1 MKQLH
6 RRVVVT
12 GLGILSPIGNSVDDA
27 WYSCIEGKSGI
38 TSVDIGLKNNP
49 VTIGGRLK
57 DFNPENFLDSKE
69 IRRIDPFIQ
78 YGIIAANQSIEHS
91 GILESNIDLTKVGV
105 NFGAGIGGI
114 DTIEKNKVLLEEKG
128 YKKVSPFF
136 VPGSIVNMISGL
148 VSIKHGFMG
157 PNTSVVTAC
166 STGNHCIGTAARSI
180 ACGEADVMIAGGA
193 EMAST
198 PLSIAGFISAR
209 ALSLNPNPEV
219 ASRPWDKDRDGFVL
233 SDGAG
238 SLVLEDYGHA
248 KARGATIHAE
258 IIGFGASSDAYH
270 MTAPP
275 EDGRGAALAMSNAIN
290 DAEINLS
297 EVDYINAHGT
307 STPVGDM
314 QELHAVR
321 EVFKDYDYLPKLTST
336 KSLTGHSLG
345 ATGVQEAIYTLV
357 MMNNN
362 FISGSANIENEDP
375 EIGKIEIPRKTLQ
388 NIDINLA
395 LSNSFGFGG
404 TNACLA
410 ISKYN

>member
-12 GLGILSPIGNSVDDA
+12 GLGILSPIGNNVDDA
-27 WYSCIEGKSGI
+27 WNSCIEGKSGI
-38 TSVDIGLKNNP
+38 TTVDIGLANNP
-49 VTIGGRLK
+49 VKIGGRLK

-91 GILESNIDLTKVGV
+91 GILDSNIDLTKVGV

-114 DTIEKNKVLLEEKG
+114 DTIEKNKILLEEKG

-180 ACGEADVMIAGGA
+180 SCGEADVMIAGGA

-198 PLSIAGFISAR
+198 PLSVAGFISAR
-209 ALSLNPNPEV
+209 ALSMNSNPEA

-238 SLVLEDYGHA
+238 SLVLEEYEHA
-248 KARGATIHAE
+248 KSRGATIHAE
-258 IIGFGASSDAYH
+258 IIGFGTSSDAYH

-290 DAEINLS
+290 DAEIDTS
-297 EVDYINAHGT
+297 EIDYINAHGT
-307 STPVGDM
+307 STPLGDIA
-314 QELHAVR
+314 ETVALKK
-321 EVFKDYDYLPKLTST
+321 VFGTDVPQISST
-336 KSLTGHSLG
+336 KSMTGHTLG
-345 ATGVQEAIYTLV
+345 AAGAIESI
-357 MMNNN
+357 
-362 FISGSANIENEDP
+362 FCIKAINEG
-375 EIGKIEIPRKTLQ
+375 IIPPT
-388 NIDINLA
+388 INLDNPDPLCDLNFTPLVSSEKKVEVA
-395 LSNSFGFGG
+395 MNNSFGFGG
-404 TNACLA
+404 TNSTLVFKK
-410 ISKYN
+410 I

>member
-12 GLGILSPIGNSVDDA
+12 GLGILSPIGNTVDDA

-38 TSVDIGLKNNP
+38 TNIDIGLNDNP
-49 VTIGGRLK
+49 IKIGGRLK
-57 DFNPENFLDSKE
+57 NFNPLNFLDSKE

-91 GILESNIDLTKVGV
+91 GILESNTDLTRVGV

-114 DTIEKNKVLLEEKG
+114 DTIEKNKILLEERG

-180 ACGEADVMIAGGA
+180 ACGESEVMIAGGA

-198 PLSIAGFISAR
+198 PLSIAGFIAAR
-209 ALSLNPNPEV
+209 ALSMSSDPV
-219 ASRPWDKDRDGFVL
+219 TASRPWDRDRDGFVL

-238 SLVLEDYGHA
+238 SIVLEDFDHA
-248 KARGATIHAE
+248 KARGANIYAE
-258 IIGFGASSDAYH
+258 IIGFGTSSDAYH

-275 EDGRGAALAMSNAIN
+275 DDGRGAALAMSNAIA
-290 DAEINLS
+290 DAEINS
-297 EVDYINAHGT
+297 SDIDYINAHGT
-307 STPVGDM
+307 STPLGDLA
-314 QELHAVR
+314 ETIALKS
-321 EVFKDYDYLPKLTST
+321 VFGENVPQISST
-336 KSLTGHSLG
+336 KSMTGHTLG
-345 ATGVQEAIYTLV
+345 AAGAIESIFCIKV
-357 MMNNN
+357 
-362 FISGSANIENEDP
+362 INEG
-375 EIGKIEIPRKTLQ
+375 IIPPT
-388 NIDINLA
+388 INLENPDPLCDLNYTPLTSINKEVNIA
-395 LSNSFGFGG
+395 MNNSFGFGG
-404 TNACLA
+404 TNSTLVFKK
-410 ISKYN
+410 I

>member
-12 GLGILSPIGNSVDDA
+12 GLGILSPIGNTVDDA
-27 WYSCIEGKSGI
+27 WHSCIEGISGI
-38 TSVDIGLKNNP
+38 TTVDVGLENNP
-49 VTIGGRLK
+49 VKIGGRLK
-57 DFNPENFLDSKE
+57 NFDPANFLDSKE

-78 YGIIAANQSIEHS
+78 YGIIAANQSIENS
-91 GILESNIDLTKVGV
+91 GILDSSIDLTKVGV

-114 DTIEKNKVLLEEKG
+114 DTIEKNKILLEERG

-209 ALSLNPNPEV
+209 ALSMNPNPEA

-238 SLVLEDYGHA
+238 SLVIEDYEHA

-258 IIGFGASSDAYH
+258 IIGFGTSSDAYH

-275 EDGRGAALAMSNAIN
+275 EDGRGATLAMSNAID
-290 DAEINLS
+290 DAEINSS
-297 EVDYINAHGT
+297 EIDYINAHGT
-307 STPVGDM
+307 STPLGDIA
-314 QELHAVR
+314 ETIALKN
-321 EVFKDYDYLPKLTST
+321 VFSNVVPQISST
-336 KSLTGHSLG
+336 KSMTGHTLG
-345 ATGVQEAIYTLV
+345 AAGAIESIFCIKAINEGIVPPTINLDNPDPLCDLNYTPLV
-357 MMNNN
+357 
-362 FISGSANIENEDP
+362 STEK
-375 EIGKIEIPRKTLQ
+375 KIEVAM
-388 NIDINLA
+388 N
-395 LSNSFGFGG
+395 NSFGFGG
-404 TNACLA
+404 TNSTLVFKK
-410 ISKYN
+410 I

>member
-12 GLGILSPIGNSVDDA
+12 GLGILSPIGNTVEDA
-27 WYSCIEGKSGI
+27 WTSCVEGKSGI
-38 TSVDIGLKNNP
+38 TTVDIGLANNP

-57 DFNPENFLDSKE
+57 NFDSNDFLDSKE
-69 IRRIDPFIQ
+69 VRRIDPFIQ
-78 YGIIAANQSIEHS
+78 YGIISANQSIENS
-91 GILESNIDLTKVGV
+91 GILESDLDLTRVGV

-114 DTIEKNKVLLEEKG
+114 DTIEKNKTLLEERG

-180 ACGEADVMIAGGA
+180 ACGEADVMVAGGA

-209 ALSLNPNPEV
+209 ALSLNPDPQA
-219 ASRPWDKDRDGFVL
+219 ASRPWDRDRDGFVL
-233 SDGAG
+233 SDGSG
-238 SLVLEDYGHA
+238 SLVLEEYDHA
-248 KARGATIHAE
+248 KSRGAKIYAE
-258 IIGFGASSDAYH
+258 IIGFGTSSDAHH

-275 EDGRGAALAMSNAIN
+275 EDGRGAALAMTNAID
-290 DAEINLS
+290 DAQINRS

-307 STPVGDM
+307 STPLGDIA
-314 QELHAVR
+314 ETIALKS
-321 EVFKDYDYLPKLTST
+321 VFGKSVPQISST
-336 KSLTGHSLG
+336 KSMTGHTLG
-345 ATGVQEAIYTLV
+345 AAGAIESIFCI
-357 MMNNN
+357 MA
-362 FISGSANIENEDP
+362 INEG
-375 EIGKIEIPRKTLQ
+375 IIPPT
-388 NIDINLA
+388 INLDNPDPLCDLNYTPLVSNEKKVSVA
-395 LSNSFGFGG
+395 MNNSFGFGG
-404 TNACLA
+404 TNSTLVFKN
-410 ISKYN
+410 I

>member
-238 SLVLEDYGHA
+238 SLVLEDYDHA
-248 KARGATIHAE
+248 KARDATIHAE

-307 STPVGDM
+307 STPLGDIA
-314 QELHAVR
+314 ETIALKK
-321 EVFKDYDYLPKLTST
+321 VFGDVVPQISST
-336 KSLTGHSLG
+336 KSMTGHTLG
-345 ATGVQEAIYTLV
+345 AAGAIESI
-357 MMNNN
+357 
-362 FISGSANIENEDP
+362 FCIKAINEGIVP
-375 EIGKIEIPRKTLQ
+375 PT
-388 NIDINLA
+388 INLDNPDPLCDLNYTPLVSTEKEVVIA
-395 LSNSFGFGG
+395 MNNSFGFGG
-404 TNACLA
+404 TNSTLVFKK
-410 ISKYN
+410 I

>member
-12 GLGILSPIGNSVDDA
+12 GLGILSPIGNTVDEA
-27 WYSCIEGKSGI
+27 WHSCIEGKSGI
-38 TSVDIGLKNNP
+38 TAVDIGLENNP
-49 VTIGGRLK
+49 VKIGGRLK
-57 DFNPENFLDSKE
+57 DFYPEDFLDAKE
-69 IRRIDPFIQ
+69 VRRIDPFIQ
-78 YGIIAANQSIEHS
+78 YGIIAANQSIDNS

-105 NFGAGIGGI
+105 NFGSGIGGI
-114 DTIEKNKVLLEEKG
+114 DTIEKNKILLEEKG

-209 ALSLNPNPEV
+209 ALSLNSNPEA
-219 ASRPWDKDRDGFVL
+219 ASRPWDIDRDGFVL

-238 SLVLEDYGHA
+238 SLVLEEYEHA
-248 KARGATIHAE
+248 KARGANIHAE
-258 IIGFGASSDAYH
+258 VIGFGTSSDAYH

-297 EVDYINAHGT
+297 EIDYINAHGT
-307 STPVGDM
+307 STPLGDIA
-314 QELHAVR
+314 ETIALKK
-321 EVFKDYDYLPKLTST
+321 VFKDAVPQISST
-336 KSLTGHSLG
+336 KSMTGHTLG
-345 ATGVQEAIYTLV
+345 AAGAIESIFCIKAI
-357 MMNNN
+357 NRG
-362 FISGSANIENEDP
+362 I
-375 EIGKIEIPRKTLQ
+375 IPPT
-388 NIDINLA
+388 INLENPDPLCDLNYTPLVSTEKEVTVA
-395 LSNSFGFGG
+395 MNNSFGFGG
-404 TNACLA
+404 TNSTLVFKK
-410 ISKYN
+410 I

>member
-12 GLGILSPIGNSVDDA
+12 GLGILSPIGNNVDDA
-27 WYSCIEGKSGI
+27 WNSCIEGKSGI
-38 TSVDIGLKNNP
+38 TTVDIGLANNP
-49 VTIGGRLK
+49 VKIGGRLK

-91 GILESNIDLTKVGV
+91 GILDSNIDLTKVGV

-114 DTIEKNKVLLEEKG
+114 DTIEKNKILLEEKG

-180 ACGEADVMIAGGA
+180 SCGEADVMIAGGA

-198 PLSIAGFISAR
+198 PLSVAGFISAR
-209 ALSLNPNPEV
+209 ALSMNSNPEA
-219 ASRPWDKDRDGFVL
+219 ASRPWDNDRDGFVL

-238 SLVLEDYGHA
+238 SLVLEEFEHA
-248 KARGATIHAE
+248 KSRGATIHAE
-258 IIGFGASSDAYH
+258 IIGFGTSSDAYH

-290 DAEINLS
+290 DAEIDTS
-297 EVDYINAHGT
+297 EIDYINAHGT
-307 STPVGDM
+307 STPLGDIA
-314 QELHAVR
+314 ETVALKK
-321 EVFKDYDYLPKLTST
+321 VFGSDVPQISST
-336 KSLTGHSLG
+336 KSMTGHTLG
-345 ATGVQEAIYTLV
+345 AAGAIESI
-357 MMNNN
+357 
-362 FISGSANIENEDP
+362 FCIKAINEG
-375 EIGKIEIPRKTLQ
+375 IIPPT
-388 NIDINLA
+388 INLDNPDPLCDLNFTPLVSSEKKVEVA
-395 LSNSFGFGG
+395 MNNSFGFGG
-404 TNACLA
+404 TNSTLVFKK
-410 ISKYN
+410 I

>member
-12 GLGILSPIGNSVDDA
+12 GLGILSPIGNNVDDA
-27 WYSCIEGKSGI
+27 WNSCIEGKSGI
-38 TSVDIGLKNNP
+38 TTVDIGLANNP
-49 VTIGGRLK
+49 VKIGGRLK

-91 GILESNIDLTKVGV
+91 GILDSNIDLTKVGV

-114 DTIEKNKVLLEEKG
+114 DTIEKNKILLEEKG

-180 ACGEADVMIAGGA
+180 SCGEADVMIAGGA

-198 PLSIAGFISAR
+198 PLSVAGFISAR
-209 ALSLNPNPEV
+209 ALSMNSNPEA

-238 SLVLEDYGHA
+238 SLVLEEFEHA
-248 KARGATIHAE
+248 KSRGATIHAE
-258 IIGFGASSDAYH
+258 IIGFGTSSDAYH

-290 DAEINLS
+290 DAEIDTS
-297 EVDYINAHGT
+297 EIDYINAHGT
-307 STPVGDM
+307 STPLGDIA
-314 QELHAVR
+314 ETVALKK
-321 EVFKDYDYLPKLTST
+321 VFGTDVPQISST
-336 KSLTGHSLG
+336 KSMTGHTLG
-345 ATGVQEAIYTLV
+345 AAGAIESI
-357 MMNNN
+357 
-362 FISGSANIENEDP
+362 FCIKAINEG
-375 EIGKIEIPRKTLQ
+375 IIPPT
-388 NIDINLA
+388 INLDNPDPLCDLNFTPLVSNEKKVEVA
-395 LSNSFGFGG
+395 MNNSFGFGG
-404 TNACLA
+404 TNSTLVFKK
-410 ISKYN
+410 I

>member
-12 GLGILSPIGNSVDDA
+12 GLGILSPIGNNVDDA
-27 WYSCIEGKSGI
+27 WNSCIEGKSGI
-38 TSVDIGLKNNP
+38 TTVDIGLANNP
-49 VTIGGRLK
+49 VKIGGRLK
-57 DFNPENFLDSKE
+57 DFNSENFLDSKE

-91 GILESNIDLTKVGV
+91 GILDSNIDLTKVGV

-114 DTIEKNKVLLEEKG
+114 DTIEKNKILLEEKG

-180 ACGEADVMIAGGA
+180 SCGEADVMIAGGA

-198 PLSIAGFISAR
+198 PLSVAGFISAR
-209 ALSLNPNPEV
+209 ALSMNSNPEA
-219 ASRPWDKDRDGFVL
+219 ASRPWDNDRDGFVL

-238 SLVLEDYGHA
+238 SLVLEEFEHA
-248 KARGATIHAE
+248 KSRGATIHAE
-258 IIGFGASSDAYH
+258 IIGFGTSSDAYH

-290 DAEINLS
+290 DAEIDTS
-297 EVDYINAHGT
+297 EIDYINAHGT
-307 STPVGDM
+307 STPLGDIA
-314 QELHAVR
+314 ETVALKK
-321 EVFKDYDYLPKLTST
+321 VFGSDVPQISST
-336 KSLTGHSLG
+336 KSMTGHTLG
-345 ATGVQEAIYTLV
+345 AAGAIESI
-357 MMNNN
+357 
-362 FISGSANIENEDP
+362 FCIKAINEG
-375 EIGKIEIPRKTLQ
+375 IIPPT
-388 NIDINLA
+388 INLDNPDPLCDLNFTPLVSSEKKVEVA
-395 LSNSFGFGG
+395 MNNSFGFGG
-404 TNACLA
+404 TNSTLVFKK
-410 ISKYN
+410 I

>member
-12 GLGILSPIGNSVDDA
+12 GLGILSPIGNNVDDA
-27 WYSCIEGKSGI
+27 WYSCVEGKSGI
-38 TSVDIGLKNNP
+38 TTVDIGLPNSP

-57 DFNPENFLDSKE
+57 NFDANEFLDSKE
-69 IRRIDPFIQ
+69 VRRIDPFIQ
-78 YGIIAANQSIEHS
+78 YGIIAANQSIENS
-91 GILESNIDLTKVGV
+91 GILDSNLDLTKVGV

-114 DTIEKNKVLLEEKG
+114 DTIEKNKVLLEERG

-209 ALSLNPNPEV
+209 ALSMNSDPQA
-219 ASRPWDKDRDGFVL
+219 ASRPWDRDRDGFVL

-238 SLVLEDYGHA
+238 SLVLEDFDHA
-248 KARGATIHAE
+248 NARGAKIYAE
-258 IIGFGASSDAYH
+258 IIGFGTSSDAHH

-275 EDGRGAALAMSNAIN
+275 EDGRGAALAMTNAI
-290 DAEINLS
+290 DDSEINLS

-307 STPVGDM
+307 STPLGDIA
-314 QELHAVR
+314 ETIALKN
-321 EVFKDYDYLPKLTST
+321 VFGETVPQISST
-336 KSLTGHSLG
+336 KSMTGHTLG
-345 ATGVQEAIYTLV
+345 AAGAIESI
-357 MMNNN
+357 
-362 FISGSANIENEDP
+362 FCIKAINEG
-375 EIGKIEIPRKTLQ
+375 IIPPT
-388 NIDINLA
+388 INLDNPDPLCDLNYTPLESSEKKVSVA
-395 LSNSFGFGG
+395 INNSFGFGG
-404 TNACLA
+404 TNSTLVFKN
-410 ISKYN
+410 I

>member
-12 GLGILSPIGNSVDDA
+12 GLGILSPIGNTVDDA
-27 WYSCIEGKSGI
+27 WHSCIEGKSGI
-38 TSVDIGLKNNP
+38 TNIDIGLNDNP
-49 VTIGGRLK
+49 IKIGGRLK
-57 DFNPENFLDSKE
+57 NFSPENFLDSKE

-91 GILESNIDLTKVGV
+91 GILESNTDLTRVGV

-114 DTIEKNKVLLEEKG
+114 DTIEKNKILLEERG

-180 ACGEADVMIAGGA
+180 ACGEAEVMIAGGA

-198 PLSIAGFISAR
+198 PLSIAGFIAAR
-209 ALSLNPNPEV
+209 ALSISSDPV
-219 ASRPWDKDRDGFVL
+219 TASRPWDRDRDGFVL

-238 SLVLEDYGHA
+238 SIVLEDYDHA
-248 KARGATIHAE
+248 KARGANIYAE
-258 IIGFGASSDAYH
+258 IIGFGTSSDAHH

-275 EDGRGAALAMSNAIN
+275 DDGRGAALAMSNAIA
-290 DAEINLS
+290 DAEINS
-297 EVDYINAHGT
+297 SDIDYINAHGT
-307 STPVGDM
+307 STPLGDVA
-314 QELHAVR
+314 ETIALKS
-321 EVFKDYDYLPKLTST
+321 VFGENVPQISST
-336 KSLTGHSLG
+336 KSMTGHTLG
-345 ATGVQEAIYTLV
+345 AAGAIESIFCIKV
-357 MMNNN
+357 
-362 FISGSANIENEDP
+362 INEG
-375 EIGKIEIPRKTLQ
+375 IIPPT
-388 NIDINLA
+388 INLENPDPLCDLNYTPLTSINKEVNIA
-395 LSNSFGFGG
+395 MNNSFGFGG
-404 TNACLA
+404 TNSTLVFKK
-410 ISKYN
+410 I

>member
-12 GLGILSPIGNSVDDA
+12 GLGILSPIGNTLDEA
-27 WYSCIEGKSGI
+27 WNSCINGTSGI
-38 TSVDIGLKNNP
+38 TNIDIDLDNNP
-49 VTIGGRLK
+49 IKVGGRLK
-57 DFNPENFLDSKE
+57 NFNPEDFLDSKE

-91 GILESNIDLTKVGV
+91 GILNSKTDLSRIGV

-114 DTIEKNKVLLEEKG
+114 DTIEKNKSLLEKRG

-180 ACGEADVMIAGGA
+180 AYGEADVMIAGGA

-209 ALSLNPNPEV
+209 ALSMNSDPQT
-219 ASRPWDKDRDGFVL
+219 ASRPWHKDRDGFVL

-238 SLVLEDYGHA
+238 SLVLEDFDHA

-258 IIGFGASSDAYH
+258 LIGFGASSDAHH

-275 EDGRGAALAMSNAIN
+275 EDGRGAVLSMINAIN

-307 STPVGDM
+307 STPLGDIA
-314 QELHAVR
+314 ETIALKK
-321 EVFKDYDYLPKLTST
+321 VFGESVPQISST
-336 KSLTGHSLG
+336 KSMTGHTLG
-345 ATGVQEAIYTLV
+345 AAGAIESIFCIKAI
-357 MMNNN
+357 NDG
-362 FISGSANIENEDP
+362 I
-375 EIGKIEIPRKTLQ
+375 IPPT
-388 NIDINLA
+388 INLDNPDSQCDLNYTPLVSTEKKVNVA
-395 LSNSFGFGG
+395 MNNSFGFGG
-404 TNACLA
+404 TNSTLVFKK
-410 ISKYN
+410 I

>member
-12 GLGILSPIGNSVDDA
+12 GLGILSPIGNTIDDA
-27 WYSCIEGKSGI
+27 WHSCIEGISGI
-38 TSVDIGLKNNP
+38 TTVDVGLENNP
-49 VTIGGRLK
+49 VKIGGRLK
-57 DFNPENFLDSKE
+57 NFDPANFLDSKE

-78 YGIIAANQSIEHS
+78 YGIIAANQSIENS
-91 GILESNIDLTKVGV
+91 GILDSSIDLTKVGV

-114 DTIEKNKVLLEEKG
+114 DTIEKNKIILEEKG

-136 VPGSIVNMISGL
+136 VPGSIVNMISGI

-209 ALSLNPNPEV
+209 ALSMNPNPEA

-238 SLVLEDYGHA
+238 SLVIEDYEHA
-248 KARGATIHAE
+248 KARGATMHAE
-258 IIGFGASSDAYH
+258 IIGFGTSSDAYH

-275 EDGRGAALAMSNAIN
+275 EDGRGATLAMSNAIH
-290 DAEINLS
+290 DAEINSS
-297 EVDYINAHGT
+297 EIDYINAHGT
-307 STPVGDM
+307 STPLGDIA
-314 QELHAVR
+314 ETIALKN
-321 EVFKDYDYLPKLTST
+321 VFGNVVPQISST
-336 KSLTGHSLG
+336 KSMTGHTLG
-345 ATGVQEAIYTLV
+345 AAGAIESIFCIKAINEGIVPPTINLDNPDPLCDLNYTPLV
-357 MMNNN
+357 
-362 FISGSANIENEDP
+362 STEK
-375 EIGKIEIPRKTLQ
+375 KIEVAM
-388 NIDINLA
+388 N
-395 LSNSFGFGG
+395 NSFGFGG
-404 TNACLA
+404 TNSTLVFKK
-410 ISKYN
+410 I

>member
-12 GLGILSPIGNSVDDA
+12 GLGILSPIGNTVDDA
-27 WYSCIEGKSGI
+27 WRSCIEGKSGI
-38 TSVDIGLKNNP
+38 TTVDIGLQNSP
-49 VTIGGRLK
+49 VRIGGRLK
-57 DFNPENFLDSKE
+57 NFDSNEFLDSKE
-69 IRRIDPFIQ
+69 VRRVDPFIQ
-78 YGIIAANQSIEHS
+78 YGIIAANQSIENS
-91 GILESNIDLTKVGV
+91 GILDSKVDLTKVGV

-114 DTIEKNKVLLEEKG
+114 DTIEKNKTLLEKKG

-180 ACGEADVMIAGGA
+180 SCGEADVMIAGGA

-209 ALSLNPNPEV
+209 ALSTNPDPKA
-219 ASRPWDKDRDGFVL
+219 ASRPWDRDRDGFVL

-238 SLVLEDYGHA
+238 SLVLEEFEHA
-248 KARGATIHAE
+248 KARGAHIYTE

-275 EDGRGAALAMSNAIN
+275 EDGRGAALAMTNAID
-290 DAEINLS
+290 DAEIDVS

-307 STPVGDM
+307 STPLGDIA
-314 QELHAVR
+314 ETIALKS
-321 EVFKDYDYLPKLTST
+321 VFGDSVPQISST
-336 KSLTGHSLG
+336 KSMTGHTLG
-345 ATGVQEAIYTLV
+345 AAGAIESI
-357 MMNNN
+357 
-362 FISGSANIENEDP
+362 FCIKAINEG
-375 EIGKIEIPRKTLQ
+375 IIPPT
-388 NIDINLA
+388 INLDNPDPLCDLNYTPLVSSEKKVSVA
-395 LSNSFGFGG
+395 INNSFGFGG
-404 TNACLA
+404 TNSTLVFKN
-410 ISKYN
+410 I